1 MRTYTLL
8 RHLLPVLAASLIVAS
23 APLASA
29 QGAGQGQGRRG
40 GGGGAAFQ
48 NMSDEQREAM
58 QQVNQEITD
67 QAAKVRQARIDLNG
81 AIYAAKVDE
90 AAIKAKVAALAKA
103 EEDQASQ
110 GQKPSPRFGASLTTS
125 KLKRS
130 RTARGGGRAA
140 PTGAGRRGG
149 NY

>member
-1 MRTYTLL
+1 MRYTLL
-8 RHLLPVLAASLIVAS
+8 RNLLPVLSASLIVAS

-48 NMSDEQREAM
+48 NMSDEQREAL

-103 EEDQASQ
+103 EEDQAIARAKAFAKVRSKFNDEQIEALKNAQ
-110 GQKPSPRFGASLTTS
+110 GGGGF
-125 KLKRS
+125 
-130 RTARGGGRAA
+130 GGGRQ
-140 PTGAGRRGG
+140 GGRRGG
-149 NY
+149 NN